1 MFPLHDENPT
11 KLLPISTFAVIT
23 ACTGVWIFLQGA
35 GISEETFYSSM
46 CSLGAIPADLTG
58 SMSVT
63 DRQGPCPMDGFGWAT
78 LFTSIFSHGSWFHLI
93 GNMWFLWI
101 FGNNIEDAM
110 GHLRFLAFFVLTGLI
125 AVLAHTFMW
134 PDSSLPLVGAS
145 GAISGIMGA
154 YFVLYPK
161 ARIRTLFVFVF
172 IIRVIPMPAW
182 VFLGIWTGM
191 QFLGSAVEGLLPES
205 GGVAYA
211 AHIGGLCAGLVLV
224 FLFRKAKPATAW
236 I

>member
-1 MFPLHDENPT
+1 
-11 KLLPISTFAVIT
+11 
-23 ACTGVWIFLQGA
+23 
-35 GISEETFYSSM
+35 
-46 CSLGAIPADLTG
+46 
-58 SMSVT
+58 
-63 DRQGPCPMDGFGWAT
+63 
-78 LFTSIFSHGSWFHLI
+78 
-93 GNMWFLWI
+93 MWFLWI

-161 ARIRTLFVFVF
+161 ARIRTLFVFGF
-172 IIRVIPMPAW
+172 FIRVIPIPAW

-191 QFLGSAVEGLLPES
+191 QFLGSYVEGLLPES

-211 AHIGGLCAGLVLV
+211 AHIGGLCAGLVLI